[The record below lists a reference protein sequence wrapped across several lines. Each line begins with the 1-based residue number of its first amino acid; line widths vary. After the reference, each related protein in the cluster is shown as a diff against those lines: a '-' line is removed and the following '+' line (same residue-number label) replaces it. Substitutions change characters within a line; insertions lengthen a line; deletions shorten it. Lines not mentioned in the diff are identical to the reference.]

1 MPFFDFLNTSLK
13 EHAMNRRIG
22 KVFII
27 AILETGLCTTG
38 CGRPRMGPPSGVPE
52 VAVVAIQ
59 PQPVALTTELPGR
72 TTAYRVAEIR
82 PQVNGLIQKR
92 LFTEGSRVKAG
103 EVLYEVDPAP
113 YIASYNSASANL
125 TSAKQS
131 TKKAQATLDSSIAA
145 LQRHEAVLKLAKVNR
160 ERYEKLLAKQAVSTM
175 DYDQAGVDVEVA
187 NAALRVAQAQV
198 EGDRQSLEVAKAA
211 IQQAE
216 AALDAAKINLDYTK
230 ITAPISGRIGR
241 SNVTDGAIA
250 TAYQATALATVQQMD
265 PIYVDVPQSTVQL
278 LQLKN
283 DLEKGHLKVSGTDKV
298 KLILENG
305 TVYPLTGSLQFADV
319 TVDQTTGSVVLRIVV
334 PNPDGTLLPGM
345 YVRATIEEGFRDNAI
360 LVPQQAIS
368 RDPKGNPVALIVDSK
383 DTVQQRDLVTDRSM
397 GDKWLVSS
405 GIAKGDRVIIEGM
418 QKVRP
423 GMAVKVVQTKSGG
436 TLAANPKDLS
446 QTTTH

>member
-1 MPFFDFLNTSLK
+1 MGNTSLK
-13 EHAMNRRIG
+13 EHAMSWYTL
-22 KVFII
+22 KTLTTAVLV
-27 AILETGLCTTG
+27 AGLGATG

-59 PQPVALTTELPGR
+59 SQRVVLTTELPGR

-92 LFTEGSRVKAG
+92 LFTEGARVKAG

-125 TSAKQS
+125 TSARQS
-131 TKKAQATLDSSIAA
+131 AKKAQATLDSSIAA

-160 ERYEKLLAKQAVSTM
+160 ERYEKLLAKHAVSTM

-198 EGDRQSLEVAKAA
+198 EGDRQSVEVAKAA

-216 AALDAAKINLDYTK
+216 AALETAKINLGYTK
-230 ITAPISGRIGR
+230 ITAPITGRIGR

-250 TAYQATALATVQQMD
+250 TAYQATALATIQQMD
-265 PIYVDVPQSTVQL
+265 PIYVDVPQSTMDL
-278 LQLKN
+278 LRLK
-283 DLEKGHLKVSGTDKV
+283 DSVEKGHLKAKETDKV
-298 KLILENG
+298 KIILENG
-305 TVYPLTGSLQFADV
+305 TAYPLAGSIQFADV
-319 TVDQTTGSVVLRIVV
+319 TVDQTTGSVIVRIVV

-345 YVRATIEEGFRDNAI
+345 YVRAIIEEGVREHAI
-360 LVPQQAIS
+360 LVPQQAVS
-368 RDPKGNPVALIVDSK
+368 RDPKGNPLTLIVDDK
-383 DTVQQRDLVTDRSM
+383 DKVQQRELSTDRSV

-405 GIAKGDRVIIEGM
+405 GLAKGDRVIVEGM